1 MIQINPIKFSK
12 ELQKQLFPDNS
23 FYKKSR
29 TETGIGASVETVE
42 IPVSGDVGAAKSGNP
57 TLPLAINTKTDT
69 KKSYPVEQ
77 LYTNPYLVTREE
89 DIVLNYSKFTDLANS
104 LAMSLNTRAANI
116 AATEWGAT
124 LSTNIVRTTGS
135 TGRSTA
141 VTGTTGNRKPIVK
154 ANMLDVRNLFNR
166 MNLPD
171 MGRGSIWGIL
181 TPDMVDDLLNI
192 NEFVDSD
199 KTGELSKLKNGEIG
213 YILGMNL
220 LMRNNDVGSTGIMY
234 NVDATTKRT
243 VDETL
248 ATTDNAAAI
257 FFHKSMVRHA
267 EGHAETIINRKPAGY
282 LGGTIV
288 ESVVRFGATYDRP
301 DQKGIVAL
309 VETNA

>member
-1 MIQINPIKFSK
+1 MAQINPIKFSK

-29 TETGIGASVETVE
+29 IETGIGASVETVE

-57 TLPLAINTKTDT
+57 TLPLAINPRTDT

>member
-1 MIQINPIKFSK
+1 MAQINPIKFSK

-57 TLPLAINTKTDT
+57 TLPLAINTRTDT

>member
-57 TLPLAINTKTDT
+57 TLPLAINTRTDT